1 MKKIIVS
8 IIICMALALT
18 IYAQSQ
24 SVDLGI
30 QNILQET
37 PEWCWAAASQQVILW
52 LKGPAQT
59 PSQCYLVAVAKN
71 VDPQACCAYPMNFA
85 VPGSLYDVQN
95 LILYFGGHASTI
107 AAPTDPYTLFNTLS
121 AGRAIIMFVRT
132 SPYSNHFIV
141 IRGMTFNPD
150 PVIFINYP
158 MNYYIQPFS
167 YYSLLQSWSAAI
179 VVY

>member
-1 MKKIIVS
+1 MVLGS
-8 IIICMALALT
+8 SVTAGNFMAQGTSADSLPVLSGSRCKECRST
-18 IYAQSQ
+18 GMLRLS
-24 SVDLGI
+24 D
-30 QNILQET
+30 E
-37 PEWCWAAASQQVILW
+37 
-52 LKGPAQT
+52 
-59 PSQCYLVAVAKN
+59 
-71 VDPQACCAYPMNFA
+71 FA